1 MAGNVQFESFVW
13 VFLFG
18 VVFFIV
24 GAILFGGDMPGTGS
38 SDSGGWFSQNGNAD
52 DERVLMRNNRIELD
66 ASAKLNS
73 KFYSFG
79 SFQIGEVVSESM
91 MYDDE
96 TVMIQ
101 NGVFKKLSKEFSFER
116 GSRKRVFLEFRIFDM
131 NTYGNLMVDF
141 NGNRIYDELGKS
153 GKIYRIELNELDDVN
168 EIQISASS
176 SGARFWAPTTYI
188 LKNFKLTTLDSD
200 MIKKGSEFSLTSKQY
215 KGLDRA
221 VLRFQA
227 DSASDDNP
235 MDISIKLNGYEVY
248 SDIPEKGKVNVV
260 TIDDL
265 TIFSIGKNTLD
276 FESLQSTFFDMKN
289 VDLEC
294 FFYDTS
300 ELEKKE
306 LLFSLSSKKY
316 EEIENSTVKLG
327 FLVPSPASAELK
339 LEINGRDMDLDV
351 SKGDNSL
358 DVSGSYLKEG
368 LNSIVFSS
376 YGKWTLKNLRMVY

>member
-116 GSRKRVFLEFRIFDM
+116 GSRKRVFLEFRVSMCRQHFSMGIYIDPFAISLFQDIF
-131 NTYGNLMVDF
+131 
-141 NGNRIYDELGKS
+141 
-153 GKIYRIELNELDDVN
+153 KIV
-168 EIQISASS
+168 
-176 SGARFWAPTTYI
+176 
-188 LKNFKLTTLDSD
+188 
-200 MIKKGSEFSLTSKQY
+200 
-215 KGLDRA
+215 
-221 VLRFQA
+221 
-227 DSASDDNP
+227 
-235 MDISIKLNGYEVY
+235 
-248 SDIPEKGKVNVV
+248 KV
-260 TIDDL
+260 
-265 TIFSIGKNTLD
+265 
-276 FESLQSTFFDMKN
+276 M
-289 VDLEC
+289 
-294 FFYDTS
+294 
-300 ELEKKE
+300 
-306 LLFSLSSKKY
+306 
-316 EEIENSTVKLG
+316 
-327 FLVPSPASAELK
+327 A
-339 LEINGRDMDLDV
+339 
-351 SKGDNSL
+351 
-358 DVSGSYLKEG
+358 
-368 LNSIVFSS
+368 
-376 YGKWTLKNLRMVY
+376 